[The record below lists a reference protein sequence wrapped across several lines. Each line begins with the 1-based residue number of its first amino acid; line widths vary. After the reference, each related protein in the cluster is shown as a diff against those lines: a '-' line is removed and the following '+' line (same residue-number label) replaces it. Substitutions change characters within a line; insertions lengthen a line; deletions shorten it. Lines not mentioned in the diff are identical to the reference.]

1 MVNACIHSFEKTRMT
16 NTWRVVNMAT
26 SVKGYLYLKK
36 SLNSI
41 GCIWQSSVHP
51 FRHSLRNDGRG
62 VRLTASALYFFF
74 DPMSIQ
80 RLILSF

>member
-1 MVNACIHSFEKTRMT
+1 MA
-16 NTWRVVNMAT
+16 NTWRVVNMTT

-41 GCIWQSSVHP
+41 GYIWQSSGYP
-51 FRHSLRNDGRG
+51 FRHSLRNGGRG
-62 VRLTASALYFFF
+62 IRLTASALYFFF
-74 DPMSIQ
+74 DAMSIQ